1 MMYLGD
7 PGESWGH
14 QDRPLG
20 ADPKNPVLVYSMG
33 MVHGNSTKHKNMD
46 DFHWFSWYKCQ
57 FHPKS
62 RKKTNINIKPEFE
75 PKQVRTQNPYHDWLS
90 AHVFTATKSPR
101 FPLVWQLWLIAG
113 VDGWLGL
120 RVTKSPRFKTL
131 RLPFW
136 YITRHVSQS
145 KHVQTIVRFSWS
157 YWQYQKGNQ
166 VFNHQT
172 ACFII
177 FPHIPTIHCISLHT
191 I

>member
-1 MMYLGD
+1 MEI
-7 PGESWGH
+7 P
-14 QDRPLG
+14 P
-20 ADPKNPVLVYSMG
+20 
-33 MVHGNSTKHKNMD
+33 STKTWMIFI
-46 DFHWFSWYKCQ
+46 DFHDINANFIQ
-57 FHPKS
+57 NLE
-62 RKKTNINIKPEFE
+62 KKQTSTSNLSLNLSKLGH
-75 PKQVRTQNPYHDWLS
+75 KNPYHDWLS